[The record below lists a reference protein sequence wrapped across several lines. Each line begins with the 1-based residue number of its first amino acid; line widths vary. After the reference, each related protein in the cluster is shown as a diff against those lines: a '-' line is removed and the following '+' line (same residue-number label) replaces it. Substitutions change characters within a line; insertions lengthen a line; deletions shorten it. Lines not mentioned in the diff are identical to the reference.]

1 MLRTPTP
8 ADACTDDVL
17 GLCDQVLEST
27 GNEGLAQAVDW
38 FVGRPILVI
47 IVFTITWVVRTL
59 ARRVVKRGV
68 QRMILTPAAVAR
80 QFERRVARTTASGEV
95 VPDLPAEI
103 DEARRRSRA
112 ASIGAALATAVGA
125 VVWTSGFLVAM
136 SVIGID
142 LAPFIAGAG
151 IVGVAIGFGAQSL
164 VRDCINGVFILI
176 EDQFGIGD
184 AVDLGPA
191 TGEVERVTLRT
202 TVLRGVDGTV
212 WHVPNGEIRRVG
224 NRSQLWSMAVLDV
237 PVSYSTDLD
246 HAREL
251 LNEAAR
257 SVCGTEPWS
266 GDVLDAPRVLG
277 VESLTAE
284 GVVLRLMVKTVPG
297 RQWAVQRA
305 LREAIKTTFDRH
317 GVTLPYAP
325 APAPVTDATVTDPTP
340 PPPPP
345 PAVPI

>member
-1 MLRTPTP
+1 VQLTAPP
-8 ADACTDDVL
+8 PDDVCVDDAL
-17 GLCDQVLEST
+17 GLCDQVLGST
-27 GNEGLAQAVDW
+27 DNEALARAVDW
-38 FVGRPILVI
+38 FVGRPIQIVLVLF
-47 IVFTITWVVRTL
+47 VAWLVQRLLRRGIT
-59 ARRVVKRGV
+59 RGV
-68 QRMILTPAAVAR
+68 QRMVLTPAAVAR
-80 QFERRVARTTASGEV
+80 QLERLGRQGDGT
-95 VPDLPAEI
+95 PAGDAAAGI
-103 DEARRRSRA
+103 DEARRRARA
-112 ASIGAALATAVGA
+112 ESIGAALATAA
-125 VVWTSGFLVAM
+125 AALVWTTAFLMALSIV
-136 SVIGID
+136 GID

-151 IVGVAIGFGAQSL
+151 IIGVAIGFGAQSL
-164 VRDCINGVFILI
+164 VRDCINGIFILI

-224 NRSQLWSMAVLDV
+224 NRSQLWSMAVIDV
-237 PVSYSTDLD
+237 PVSYTTDLD
-246 HAREL
+246 RAREFL
-251 LNEAAR
+251 IEAAT
-257 SVCGTEPWS
+257 SVTASDEWS

-317 GVTLPYAP
+317 GVPLPYAP
-325 APAPVTDATVTDPTP
+325 GAPAA
-340 PPPPP
+340 PPP
-345 PAVPI
+345 PAPAEGA

>member
-8 ADACTDDVL
+8 ADACPDDVL

-27 GNEGLAQAVDW
+27 GREGLAQAVDW
-38 FVGRPILVI
+38 FVGRPILVLV
-47 IVFTITWVVRTL
+47 VFLVTWVVRTI
-59 ARRVVKRGV
+59 ARRVVTRGV

-80 QFERRVARTTASGEV
+80 EFERRMARTTATGEV
-95 VPDLPAEI
+95 VADLPAEI
-103 DEARRRSRA
+103 DEARRRARA
-112 ASIGAALATAVGA
+112 ESIGAALATAIGA
-125 VVWTSGFLVAM
+125 VVWTTGFLVAM
-136 SVIGID
+136 SIVGLD
-142 LAPFIAGAG
+142 LGPFIAGAG

-237 PVSYSTDLD
+237 PVSYTTDLD

-251 LNEAAR
+251 LIEAAR
-257 SVCGTEPWS
+257 SVCGTEPWT

-317 GVTLPYAP
+317 GVALPYAP
-325 APAPVTDATVTDPTP
+325 AAAPMPPAPDQ
-340 PPPPP
+340 
-345 PAVPI
+345 PI